1 MTLLNDVSGW
11 LQLLTNE
18 DKELNLQNRFIIN
31 LHHTLDQSNLNM
43 HKLIILQFVLFYKII
58 LVFFSNK
65 KMLPSSKKLNFLQ
78 QILEFQKFAQQGLI
92 AVNIFIFK
100 YMLSWDGMEYAPIIY
115 ELFEYLSF
123 TSEEGILIKY
133 FIKLYTY

>member
-1 MTLLNDVSGW
+1 
-11 LQLLTNE
+11 
-18 DKELNLQNRFIIN
+18 
-31 LHHTLDQSNLNM
+31 
-43 HKLIILQFVLFYKII
+43 
-58 LVFFSNK
+58 
-65 KMLPSSKKLNFLQ
+65 MLPSSKKLNFLQ

-133 FIKLYTY
+133 FMKLYLLIFIYLELKISFLEKLYAIFITGDELIYRMTISSLTNLLCNLVSLI